1 MTSRIG
7 VIGLGIM
14 GGAMARNLLAD
25 GTAVVGYDPDEQ
37 AAAAFVAAGGKLLPS
52 PLEVGKAADLVM
64 VSVASS
70 PALHSVMSGEGG
82 LEGASRPGLVV
93 VETSTL
99 PLSDKETTRA
109 ALAVDGG
116 VMIDCPISGTGA
128 QAVTRDLVFLAS
140 GDSDSVAMARPM
152 LEQLGR
158 TVKDV
163 GPFGAGSKVKY
174 VANLLVSIYNVATA
188 EAMVLAARAGL
199 DPALVFDVL
208 YDSAATSRIFQLRA
222 PFMVEGVYEPP
233 TAKVSM
239 FVKDLDV
246 IGSFA
251 NSLSCPTPL
260 LAAIRPIYAAA
271 MAQGM
276 ADLDGAAV
284 HAVLEQMAGINR
296 G

>member
-1 MTSRIG
+1 MTTKVG

-25 GTAVVGYDPDEQ
+25 GIEVAGYDPAP
-37 AAAAFVAAGGKLLPS
+37 AATAAFRDSGGELASS
-52 PLEVGKAADLVM
+52 PFEVGRAADLVLI
-64 VSVASS
+64 SVASS
-70 PALHSVMSGEGG
+70 AALQEVVTGGSG

-93 VETSTL
+93 IEASTL
-99 PLSDKETTRA
+99 PLADKEAARA
-109 ALAVDGG
+109 ALSEKGAA
-116 VMIDCPISGTGA
+116 MIDCPISGTGA
-128 QAVTRDLVFLAS
+128 QAATRDLVFLAS
-140 GDSDSVAMARPM
+140 GDTDSVAAARPL
-152 LEQLGR
+152 LERLGR
-158 TVKDV
+158 SVKEV

-199 DPALVFDVL
+199 DPAMVFDVL

-222 PFMVEGVYEPP
+222 PFMVEGVYEPA

-276 ADLDGAAV
+276 AELDGAAV
-284 HAVLEQMAGINR
+284 HAVLEQMAGIQR
-296 G
+296 

>member
-1 MTSRIG
+1 MTSRVG

-25 GTAVVGYDPDEQ
+25 GIEVAGYDPATA
-37 AAAAFVAAGGKLLPS
+37 AAAAFQDAGGSLLAS
-52 PLEVGKAADLVM
+52 PFEVGRAADLVL

-70 PALHSVMSGEGG
+70 AALQEVVSGADG
-82 LEGASRPGLVV
+82 LDGAGRPGLVV
-93 VETSTL
+93 IEASTL
-99 PLSDKETTRA
+99 PLLDKEAARA
-109 ALAVDGG
+109 ALAEKGA
-116 VMIDCPISGTGA
+116 VMIDCPISGTGT
-128 QAVTRDLVFLAS
+128 QAAARDLVFLAS
-140 GDSDSVAMARPM
+140 GDADSVAAARPL
-152 LEQLGR
+152 LERLGR
-158 TVKDV
+158 TVKEV

-174 VANLLVSIYNVATA
+174 VANLLVAIYNVATA
-188 EAMVLAARAGL
+188 EAMVLAVRAGL
-199 DPALVFDVL
+199 DPAMVFDVL

-222 PFMVEGVYEPP
+222 PFMVQGVYEPA

-276 ADLDGAAV
+276 AELDGAAV
-284 HAVLEQMAGINR
+284 HAVLEQMAGIER
-296 G
+296 

>member
-1 MTSRIG
+1 MASKVG

-25 GTAVVGYDPDEQ
+25 GIEVAGYDPATP
-37 AAAAFVAAGGKLLPS
+37 AAVAFGDAGGTLASS
-52 PLEVGKAADLVM
+52 PLEVGRAADLVL

-70 PALHSVMSGEGG
+70 AALQTVVTGEDG
-82 LEGASRPGLVV
+82 LDGASRPGLVV
-93 VETSTL
+93 IEASTL
-99 PLSDKETTRA
+99 PLPDKEAARA
-109 ALAVDGG
+109 VLANKGA

-140 GDSDSVAMARPM
+140 GDTDSVAVARPL
-152 LEQLGR
+152 LERLGR
-158 TVKDV
+158 TVKEV

-199 DPALVFDVL
+199 DPAMVFDVL

-233 TAKVSM
+233 TAKISM

-284 HAVLEQMAGINR
+284 HAVLEQMAGIR
-296 G
+296 R